1 MPPAIS
7 VVVSTLALTTS
18 MVTAWL
24 ALFRRGTVPM
34 ISDEEMGNGMPR
46 IDNFD

>member
-7 VVVSTLALTTS
+7 VVSTLALTIS

-24 ALFRRGTVPM
+24 TLFGRGTVPM
-34 ISDEEMGNGMPR
+34 ISDEEKGSGMLR
-46 IDNFD
+46 IDDFD